1 MKVKSKLKAGCC
13 AAAEGTAA
21 EGTAAGGT
29 AAGGAV
35 C

>member
-21 EGTAAGGT
+21 GGT